1 VDDNRRGREGHNEK
15 DSDSAGDRL
24 SEILGDTGQS
34 KDFDINKWLSSEE
47 NINSLLSGK
56 DKLDNQYQGY
66 DVERLQFD
74 DQGLGRAEKERDKCG
89 SMACVAYWTEKIG
102 VIEVNLKRN
111 TVESKREQIA
121 NSNKNSKTKEK
132 ELAELKKKD
141 EELKKQ
147 YSYTEQTKKDQQG
160 YNDYINRKNN
170 QGISDLK
177 KETEV
182 NGLPANTVIIVR
194 DETGKEIKYN
204 NFDEYYYSKSPE
216 EKAEL
221 ARLSAI
227 NNELGTKLSNAKT
240 SEEKKKLEKEL
251 EQNQQAMNAIVYSK
265 MTYNEYYTGKSLVE
279 SALSYKDGVL
289 VVDKNK
295 MLGEVEK
302 ADSAKGMEVG
312 RIEGGA
318 SQQTVQDI
326 RNKYGS
332 SSVSGSDTI
341 PKDDSYTKYSV
352 SDDEIPKI
360 IKEVQTQT
368 QIEKELGIKPK
379 VVESGIK
386 IDGTT
391 TTGLEIDDLLDNNL
405 GRTFKTYDKYD
416 ATTKTATSTKS
427 INLNAKSYQTGSS
440 LEGNMKKAINDV
452 VDFESYRLKEFT
464 LNNSMIETKK
474 VEFVINDIP
483 LNQTQINA
491 INNIVKYGQDN
502 GVVVEFIILK

>member
-1 VDDNRRGREGHNEK
+1 
-15 DSDSAGDRL
+15 
-24 SEILGDTGQS
+24 
-34 KDFDINKWLSSEE
+34 
-47 NINSLLSGK
+47 
-56 DKLDNQYQGY
+56 
-66 DVERLQFD
+66 
-74 DQGLGRAEKERDKCG
+74 
-89 SMACVAYWTEKIG
+89 
-102 VIEVNLKRN
+102 
-111 TVESKREQIA
+111 
-121 NSNKNSKTKEK
+121 
-132 ELAELKKKD
+132 
-141 EELKKQ
+141 ELKKQ

-170 QGISDLK
+170 QGILDLK

-216 EKAEL
+216 EQAEL
-221 ARLSAI
+221 SRLSAI

-251 EQNQQAMNAIVYSK
+251 EQNQLAMNAIVYSK

-332 SSVSGSDTI
+332 SSISGSDTI
-341 PKDDSYTKYSV
+341 PKDDSYIKYSV
-352 SDDEIPKI
+352 SDDEISKNVNI
-360 IKEVQTQT
+360 DKQGTTNKTIQYKTIQLQVDVQENVKLYRVMSEAEYNDLMSTGKFSVGRGSMETKWMATNRNDAQKWMD
-368 QIEKELGIKPK
+368 IMDFGNNPK
-379 VVESGIK
+379 VIEITVPKSALDNFYYPGSNLDNI
-386 IDGTT
+386 GPAFSS
-391 TTGLEIDDLLDNNL
+391 EIDYLN
-405 GRTFKTYDKYD
+405 KVM
-416 ATTKTATSTKS
+416 KS
-427 INLNAKSYQTGSS
+427 
-440 LEGNMKKAINDV
+440 
-452 VDFESYRLKEFT
+452 
-464 LNNSMIETKK
+464 
-474 VEFVINDIP
+474 
-483 LNQTQINA
+483 
-491 INNIVKYGQDN
+491 VK
-502 GVVVEFIILK
+502 